1 MYKIAEMVRASWVI
15 ARSYKMNLV
24 FSILALFFTTI
35 PFYLVAHAMQPM
47 MGDVVKHEGGDY
59 FGFVLLGLIAISLL
73 TTALTAVYQSV
84 SGSIS
89 SGWLEAQL
97 GTSTSMPVLL
107 VGMSAYQFLWTF
119 LRVAVLFLYGWT
131 LGVHVHWSGIAPGF
145 AVLLLLCV
153 AYFGLGLVLAAM
165 YLAFRT
171 IGPLQSVIV
180 TGSVLLGGVYYP
192 TTVIPSWIQS
202 LSVVVPMTYGLRAT
216 RRLVLDGAPWSAVQ
230 TDIGMIAVIAVLML
244 MLGIAAFQLSF
255 DHARRRGTL
264 SMY

>member
-1 MYKIAEMVRASWVI
+1 MHKIAEMVRTSWRIAS
-15 ARSYKMNLV
+15 SYKLNLI
-24 FSILALFFTTI
+24 FSIVALFFTTI
-35 PFYLVAHAMQPM
+35 PFYLAAHAMQPL
-47 MGDVVKHEGGDY
+47 MGKFVAQEGGDY

-73 TTALTAVYQSV
+73 TTSLTSVYEAV

-89 SGWLEAQL
+89 NGWLEAQL

-107 VGMSAYQFLWTF
+107 LGMSAYGFLWTL
-119 LRVAVLFLYGWT
+119 LRVTILLLYGWT
-131 LGVHVHWSGIAPGF
+131 LGVHVHWSGIALGF

-153 AYFGLGLVLAAM
+153 AYYGLGLVLAAM
-165 YLAFRT
+165 FLAFRT

-216 RRLVLDGAPWSAVQ
+216 RRLLLDGASWSAVQ
-230 TDIGMIAVIAVLML
+230 GDVAMIGAIAALML
-244 MLGIAAFQLSF
+244 MLGAAAFQLSF

-264 SMY
+264 SLY

>member
-1 MYKIAEMVRASWVI
+1 MYKIAEMMRASWRI

-35 PFYLVAHAMQPM
+35 PFYFVAHAMQPM
-47 MGDVVKHEGGDY
+47 MGKVVEHEGGDY

-73 TTALTAVYQSV
+73 STALTSVYQAV

-107 VGMSAYQFLWTF
+107 IGMSAYEFLWTL
-119 LRVAVLFLYGWT
+119 LRVTVLLVYGWT
-131 LGVHVHWSGIAPGF
+131 LGVHVHWSGIVLGF
-145 AVLLLLCV
+145 PVLLLLCV
-153 AYFGLGLVLAAM
+153 AYYGLGLVLAAM
-165 YLAFRT
+165 HLAFRT

-216 RRLVLDGAPWSAVQ
+216 RRLLLDGASWSAVQ
-230 TDIGMIAVIAVLML
+230 SDVGMIAAIALLML
-244 MLGIAAFQLSF
+244 MLGVAAFQLAF

-264 SMY
+264 SLY